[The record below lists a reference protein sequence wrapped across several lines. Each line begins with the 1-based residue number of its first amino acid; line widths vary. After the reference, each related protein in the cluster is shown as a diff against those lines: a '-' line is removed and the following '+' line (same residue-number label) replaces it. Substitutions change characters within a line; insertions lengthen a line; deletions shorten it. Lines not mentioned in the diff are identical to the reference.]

1 LRPSLLRFFLAGLL
15 PVALF
20 LLPAQQTRALT
31 ISEEELTRL
40 EQIFKELE
48 TTNSTLQSQL
58 NESLLSLQKA
68 EISFHA
74 YAAEADK
81 TALALVAEKQAL
93 AAQRDR
99 WRTAC
104 LWGGVGSATVIA
116 ILVTFL
122 VIK

>member
-31 ISEEELTRL
+31 ISEEDLTKL
-40 EQIFKELE
+40 EATLTELE
-48 TTNSTLQSQL
+48 TVNSQL
-58 NESLLSLQKA
+58 QNQLTVSQSSLQKA
-68 EISFHA
+68 ETSFNA